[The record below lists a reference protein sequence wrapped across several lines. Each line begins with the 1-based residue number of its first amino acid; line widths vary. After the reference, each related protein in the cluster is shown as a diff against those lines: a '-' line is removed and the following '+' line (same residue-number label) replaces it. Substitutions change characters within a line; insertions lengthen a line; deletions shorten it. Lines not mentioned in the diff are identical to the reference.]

1 MNESY
6 LNSVR
11 NTILSSKPSTTIRL
25 LLMVLFFAFSG
36 IVNAQCSISSTTNAS
51 TLSCGTSPLSSCGGI
66 LYIGNG
72 STSMSLMM
80 NSNLDLTC
88 LGAIQFIVRNNATLD
103 FSGGN
108 YDLKLAAGSSV
119 VFQTGSAIY
128 SGSGCSASDIIKI
141 GGSSVANC
149 NGSGSTPSFVAVV
162 ANGGINQAGI
172 LSGNQYICTYGT
184 TTTTFSSTVSGG
196 TWSSGN
202 TSIATVNSSTGVVTA
217 VAAGTAI
224 ITYTRSGVTATRAVY
239 VANGPSSNAVLTGSN
254 SQCQST
260 TTSYSASPVS
270 GASSYTWSYSGS
282 GVTITPVANGL
293 SASIS
298 FSSTATSGNLKVT
311 TTNACGSAGGG
322 NELYITVSP
331 IITGIPVVGSASNI
345 QCDYAQLNWNTVS
358 NATGYYLDI
367 ATNSGFTSFVTGYNN
382 FYVSGNN
389 SSYGASNLPAGTLYY
404 RVRGYNN
411 CTTTA
416 NSSTASFQTTAP
428 LGGSVSSSQTICS
441 GTSPSNLTLSGYTT
455 TNTAILK
462 WQKSSDAVFSSP
474 TDIAVTTANL
484 SGATIGNLTA
494 NTYFRAIVQNQFGSW
509 CTSNSNSVLITVT
522 PATATPSVTLTQP
535 TCSVSTGI
543 ITVNTPVPGAGITYT
558 VTGPSPSAATVTNST
573 GVFSGLMAGTYDVTA
588 NDTSACSVSVATNVT
603 INISVTNTWNGASWS
618 NGTPNSAQ
626 KLVFSGNYPPAV
638 DPNVDITGCSCMVT
652 GGATVT
658 IKTGKTLTIT
668 NEVTVVGGGTLTF
681 ENNAS
686 LVQINNTAVN
696 SGNITYKRTTS
707 SVRTS
712 DYTYWSSPV
721 ASQNLNISP
730 SYGSGMFYSYND
742 FADPEDWKGE
752 TASTVMAIGKGYII
766 RGPHITGPPP
776 PPGLYDATFTGE
788 PNNGTKTIA
797 IGPTGTS
804 NLLGNPYPSAIDA
817 DKFLATNS
825 TRVEGTIYFW
835 THNTAIQL
843 ASNIAS
849 GKVGTG
855 VLAYTSDDYAS
866 YNTTGGV
873 RTGNFEGSV
882 EEIANK
888 PTGKIAAGQ
897 AFFTTSLGAGT
908 VTFNNEMRLSSGG
921 AILNNSQFFKTRNP
935 KVKTNNIIEKHRIWL
950 NLTNSEGAFKQTLIG
965 YVTGATN
972 DYDSRFDGES
982 FDANEFVDFYS
993 INEDK
998 NLVIQGRALPFD
1010 ENEQVPLGYRSTID
1024 GVFSISIDQVDGLL
1038 TNQSVLL
1045 EDKLTNTVFDLKNG
1059 NYVFNT
1065 VAGTFKDRFVLS
1077 YSSKTLSVDSR
1088 DKEEGILVIYSNN
1101 FKTLIIRNN
1110 GDSTI
1115 NSVSLFNTTG
1125 QNIAVWDIK
1134 DLEQTNIE
1142 LPIKNISSGVY
1153 IVKIKTTTGEST
1165 KKIIVNH

>member
-6 LNSVR
+6 LNSVK
-11 NTILSSKPSTTIRL
+11 NTILSSKPSTTILL

-119 VFQTGSAIY
+119 LLQTGSAIY

-149 NGSGSTPSFVAVV
+149 NGGGGIPSFVNVI

-260 TTSYSASPVS
+260 MTNYSASPVS

-535 TCSVSTGI
+535 TCSVSTGT
-543 ITVNTPVPGAGITYT
+543 ITVNTPVSGAGITYT
-558 VTGPSPSAATVTNST
+558 VTGPSPAAATVTNST
-573 GVFSGLMAGTYDVTA
+573 GVFSGLMAGTYNVSA
-588 NDTSACSVSVATNVT
+588 YDTSSCSVSAATNVT
-603 INISVTNTWNGASWS
+603 INTSGTNAWNGASWS
-618 NGTPNSAQ
+618 NGTPNNAQ
-626 KLVFSGNYPPAV
+626 NLVFSGDYPPAAPAV
-638 DPNVDITGCSCMVT
+638 DPNVDITGCSCMVA

-707 SVRTS
+707 SVLTS

-730 SYGSGMFYSYND
+730 SYGSGMFYSYDD
-742 FADPEDWKGE
+742 FAVPEDWKGE
-752 TASTVMAIGKGYII
+752 TASTEMVIGKGYII
-766 RGPHITGPPP
+766 RGPQITGPPP
-776 PPGLYDATFTGE
+776 PPGLYNATFTGE

-817 DKFLATNS
+817 DTFLATNS

-950 NLTNSEGAFKQTLIG
+950 NLTNNEGAFKQTLIG

-998 NLVIQGRALPFD
+998 YLVIQGRALPFD
-1010 ENEQVPLGYRSTID
+1010 ENEQVPLGFRSTID
-1024 GVFSISIDQVDGLL
+1024 GNFSINIDQVDGLL
-1038 TNQSVLL
+1038 TNQSILL

-1065 VAGTFKDRFVLS
+1065 VAGTFKDRFVLR
-1077 YSSKTLSVDSR
+1077 YSTKTLGTGDFDAAIDQVVVSVKNKQIKINSFAETI
-1088 DKEEGILVIYSNN
+1088 DKVFIYDFSGRLVCHKDKVNN
-1101 FKTLIIRNN
+1101 GELIITDFVSSHQTLIVKTVLQN
-1110 GDSTI
+1110 G
-1115 NSVSLFNTTG
+1115 TT
-1125 QNIAVWDIK
+1125 VIK
-1134 DLEQTNIE
+1134 KVI
-1142 LPIKNISSGVY
+1142 
-1153 IVKIKTTTGEST
+1153 
-1165 KKIIVNH
+1165 